1 MYRIESSLLD
11 NYETN
16 TLTNFINFNHYNDEE
31 NLFFDFN
38 ASVYRDLRE
47 SFNDKYEYILPDIN
61 INKILYSDKY
71 GDGNFNSNLKIHNYD
86 TNKYEKYFVNDFNW
100 SFEKPL
106 LNFPHNGK
114 LLTSLKNV
122 NYESKNVKKLKK
134 DTTSELFGALGYLA
148 SIDLIKKEVG
158 EINHFLNQNY

>member
-1 MYRIESSLLD
+1 ME
-11 NYETN
+11 
-16 TLTNFINFNHYNDEE
+16 
-31 NLFFDFN
+31 
-38 ASVYRDLRE
+38 
-47 SFNDKYEYILPDIN
+47 
-61 INKILYSDKY
+61 

-134 DTTSELFGALGYLA
+134 TPQVSYSGL
-148 SIDLIKKEVG
+148 
-158 EINHFLNQNY
+158 